1 MKRGVLDVA
10 CNSEKEG
17 KDSAHFVYLQYSSFH
32 LYATTLRLI
41 ALLCSEMPLP
51 G

>member
-1 MKRGVLDVA
+1 MLDIA
-10 CNSEKEG
+10 CNPEEKG
-17 KDSAHFVYLQYSSFH
+17 KDSAHFVYLQYPSFH